1 MPLVI
6 DFFLE
11 CGTNNVVQSTPI
23 VLNLMRRLAISIGL
37 SLTMVSVA
45 HGEAPP
51 PAMFRADAAHL
62 GVYTSS
68 APSLRSVRWRFHA
81 AGSLVASP
89 VVWRGVVYVG
99 SNDGNLYAVRAQDGR
114 RIWQYETHGEVTSSP
129 AVADNT
135 VYFAS
140 TDGYVYAANAQTG
153 ALQWRFMTG
162 GERRFRAPGI
172 HGIKPAGQMMD
183 DPFDMFISSP
193 AIAAGT
199 LYIGS
204 GDHNVYAL
212 DSKTGALRWRFRTG
226 DVVHA
231 TPAVAG
237 GAVYIGSWDRNFY
250 ALDAATGALRWK
262 FLTGDDQKIHNQI
275 GIEGSASVA
284 DGIVY
289 FGCRD
294 SHLYALDTR
303 DGSLRWKHDEFGSW
317 VIATPAIYNG
327 AIYFT
332 TSDEHVFFALD
343 AATGKALFHDAYA
356 TFSYSSPSIAGG
368 VAYYGTFDG
377 LLYAVDTRDGK
388 VLATFETDGAKKY
401 RSAHLDKRG
410 NLDLNTLYPNDT
422 IDGINA
428 GIAKIFTLGSIV
440 GGPAIADGVLYVSS
454 TDGTLYAIG

>member
-1 MPLVI
+1 VGVARGDSP
-6 DFFLE
+6 
-11 CGTNNVVQSTPI
+11 GT
-23 VLNLMRRLAISIGL
+23 
-37 SLTMVSVA
+37 
-45 HGEAPP
+45 
-51 PAMFRADAAHL
+51 AMFRADAAHL
-62 GVYTSS
+62 GVYAST
-68 APSLRSVRWRFHA
+68 APSLKSVRWRFHA
-81 AGSLVASP
+81 GGSLISSP
-89 VVWRGVVYVG
+89 VVSGGMVYVG
-99 SNDGNLYAVRAQDGR
+99 SNDGNLYAVRQEDGR
-114 RIWQYETHGEVTSSP
+114 LLWQYATQGAVTSSP
-129 AVADNT
+129 AVSNGA
-135 VYFAS
+135 VYVAS
-140 TDGYVYAANAQTG
+140 TDGYVYAVDSQTG
-153 ALQWRFMTG
+153 TLRWRFKTA
-162 GERRFRAPGI
+162 GERRYSAPGI
-172 HGIKPAGQMMD
+172 HGIKPAGKMMA

-193 AIAAGT
+193 TIADGVV
-199 LYIGS
+199 YIGS
-204 GDHNVYAL
+204 GDHSVYAINA
-212 DSKTGALRWRFRTG
+212 DTGAMRWRFATG

-237 GAVYIGSWDRNFY
+237 GALYIGSWDRNFY

-284 DGIVY
+284 NGLVY

-294 SHLYALDTR
+294 SHLYALDAR
-303 DGSLRWKHDEFGSW
+303 DGALRWKHDEFGSW

-327 AIYFT
+327 VVYFT

-377 LLYAVDTRDGK
+377 LLYAVDARNGN

-401 RSAHLDKRG
+401 RAAHLDKRG
-410 NLDLNTLYPNDT
+410 NVDLNTFYPNGT

-440 GGPAIADGVLYVSS
+440 GAPTIANGVLYVSAA
-454 TDGTLYAIG
+454 DRTLYAIN